1 MNLKIYSSIYG
12 RRYYMWTNI
21 DPMIACCQKILPLV
35 YDDSLS
41 YYETVCKVVA
51 KLNEV
56 VKATNDI
63 PDYIASLITEEG
75 LKDILAS
82 LLSNLEEQIA
92 QANEG
97 VSKTATANRH
107 VGELVWLNGDLYKIT
122 KNMNAGDRY
131 VDGSNCAKTTIE
143 NVISEESEKRK
154 AYEVKTDES
163 VEALQTGLDA
173 ERSQR
178 TAADNNFTTL
188 LNSEVA
194 NRKSGDDNL
203 QTEIN
208 KLNEK
213 LGVLEYLPIID
224 VTNHGVVGDGTTDNT
239 DAINALLQNGGN
251 IYFPEGTYYCAGKL
265 DVGEQYTRI
274 QGAGRNTVILFNGDG
289 FNVTNFYVEICDLTL
304 NTNKKGGYGIS
315 ANRSYCKFH
324 DLWFYDS
331 ADSYFNNFIIGSA
344 GSPVWFDIIE
354 NIFINDSNATTTN
367 GTAFDM
373 TSTVNN
379 LINNVIIHGKNVGFN
394 FNKDK
399 SAGYATDGCQINNS
413 NITTCNIGVTLE
425 GCSAV
430 YFNNTIFDQ
439 IIALVFNYIS
449 ASHCYFNSCY
459 LSGGGN
465 SISDFVIG
473 RITDSANVTLMG
485 CECAGNLS
493 VFGFVLSN
501 CTNVTIID
509 GSINHVTSGIT
520 ITDDKTKDCYF
531 GNIYFNEHV
540 ATKLYVNGERNIY
553 SNLKGKGTI
562 EIAGQKSFHCVSMF
576 ATGSGT
582 ATGTGDFYLDID
594 IPLPAGIEKPSYIGF
609 SIMDGDANFVSAILY
624 SNSPAGYIRVR
635 VRKTNN
641 TQFTDTIK
649 YTYML
654 PIIQTQ

>member
-1 MNLKIYSSIYG
+1 
-12 RRYYMWTNI
+12 MWTNI

-41 YYETVCKVVA
+41 YYEVVCKVVA

-56 VKATNDI
+56 VEATNDI

-97 VSKTATANRH
+97 VSQTATANRH

-131 VDGSNCAKTTIE
+131 VTGSNCTKTTIE
-143 NVISEESEKRK
+143 NVIAEESEKRK
-154 AYEVKTDES
+154 AYEVKTDGS
-163 VEALQTGLDA
+163 IEALQTGLDT
-173 ERSQR
+173 ERNER

-208 KLNEK
+208 KLNDK
-213 LGVLEYLPIID
+213 LGVLDYLPIID

-239 DAINALLQNGGN
+239 EAINALLQNGGN
-251 IYFPEGTYYCAGKL
+251 IYFPKGTYYCSGKL

-274 QGAGRNTVILFNGDG
+274 QGAGRGTTIKFNGDG
-289 FNVTNFYVEICDLTL
+289 FNVTNFYVEICDLTMV
-304 NTNKKGGYGIS
+304 TNKKGGYGIS
-315 ANRSYCKFH
+315 TNRSYCKFH

-331 ADSYFNNFIIGSA
+331 ADSYFNNFIIGSV
-344 GSPVWFDIIE
+344 GSPVWFSVIE
-354 NIFINDSNATTTN
+354 NIFINDSNATTKN

-459 LSGGGN
+459 LSAGTN
-465 SISDFVIG
+465 SLSDFVIG
-473 RITDSANVTLMG
+473 RITDSVSVTLIG
-485 CECAGNLS
+485 CECSGNLS
-493 VFGFVLSN
+493 AFGFVMSN

-509 GSINHVTSGIT
+509 GSINHVSNGVT
-520 ITDDKTKDCYF
+520 ITDDKTKDCF
-531 GNIYFNEHV
+531 FSNIYFDEYV
-540 ATKLYVNGERNIY
+540 ATKLYVNGERNVY
-553 SNLKGKGTI
+553 SNLKGKG
-562 EIAGQKSFHCVSMF
+562 EISVAGAKSIHCYSIF
-576 ATGSGT
+576 ASGSGE
-582 ATGTGDFYLDID
+582 ATGTGDYYLDID
-594 IPLPAGIEKPSYIGF
+594 IPLPAGIKRPYYIGF
-609 SIMDGDANFVSAILY
+609 NIIDNDAFFAWVSLI
-624 SNSPAGYIRVR
+624 SNSPAGYTRIRVR
-635 VRKTNN
+635 RTDN
-641 TQFTDTIK
+641 TQFSGTIK
-649 YTYML
+649 YTYMF

>member
-1 MNLKIYSSIYG
+1 MIDTLKFY
-12 RRYYMWTNI
+12 
-21 DPMIACCQKILPLV
+21 CQKILPLV

-41 YYETVCKVVA
+41 YYETICKVAA

-56 VKATNDI
+56 VNVANGI
-63 PDYIASLITEEG
+63 PDYIASLLTDEN
-75 LKDILAS
+75 LKEILAT
-82 LLSNLEEQIA
+82 LLDNLQEQIA

-97 VSKTATANRH
+97 LSTTATANRKI
-107 VGELVWLNGDLYKIT
+107 GDLVWLNGDLYKIT
-122 KNMNAGDRY
+122 KNMTAGDRY
-131 VDGSNCAKTTIE
+131 VDGSNCTKTTIE
-143 NVISEESEKRK
+143 NVIAEEGEKRK
-154 AYEVKTDES
+154 AYEVKTDAAIGE
-163 VEALQTGLDA
+163 LQ
-173 ERSQR
+173 S
-178 TAADNNFTTL
+178 ADNNFTQQI
-188 LNSEVA
+188 NSEIE
-194 NRKSGDDNL
+194 NRKSGDNNL
-203 QTEIN
+203 QLEIN

-213 LGVLEYLPIID
+213 LGVLDYLPIID

-239 DAINALLQNGGN
+239 AAINALLQNGGN
-251 IYFPEGTYYCAGKL
+251 IYFPAGTYYCAGKL

-274 QGAGRNTVILFNGDG
+274 QGAGRSTILHFNGDG
-289 FNVTNFYVEICDLTL
+289 FNVTNFYVEICDLTMT
-304 NTNKKGGYGIS
+304 TNKKGAYGIS
-315 ANRSYCKFH
+315 TNRSYCKFH

-331 ADSYFNNFIIGSA
+331 ADSYFNNFVIGSV
-344 GSPVWFDIIE
+344 GTSVWFSIIE

-459 LSGGGN
+459 LSGGTN
-465 SISDFVIG
+465 SISDFTIG
-473 RITDSANVTLMG
+473 RITDSANITLMG

-493 VFGFVLSN
+493 AYGFVLGN
-501 CTNVTIID
+501 CSNVTIVD
-509 GSINHVTSGIT
+509 GSINHVSNGVT

-531 GNIYFNEHV
+531 GNIYFDDYV
-540 ATKLYVNGERNIY
+540 TTKVYINGERNLY
-553 SNLKGKGTI
+553 TNLKGKGA
-562 EIAGQKSFHCVSMF
+562 IAVAGAKSIHCYSIF
-576 ATGSGT
+576 ASASGE

-609 SIMDGDANFVSAILY
+609 SIIDGDANFVSSILY

-635 VRKTNN
+635 IRKTDN
-641 TQFTDTIK
+641 TQFSGGIK
-649 YTYML
+649 YAYML
-654 PIIQTQ
+654 PIVQTQ

>member
-1 MNLKIYSSIYG
+1 MIEKLKFY
-12 RRYYMWTNI
+12 
-21 DPMIACCQKILPLV
+21 CQKILPLV

-41 YYETVCKVVA
+41 YYETICKMA
-51 KLNEV
+51 TKLNEV
-56 VKATNDI
+56 VNVANGI
-63 PDYIASLITEEG
+63 PDYIASLLTDEN
-75 LKDILAS
+75 LKEILAT
-82 LLSNLEEQIA
+82 LLDNLQEQIA

-97 VSKTATANRH
+97 LSTTATANRKI
-107 VGELVWLNGDLYKIT
+107 GDLVWLNGDLYKIT
-122 KNMNAGDRY
+122 KNMTAGDRY
-131 VDGSNCAKTTIE
+131 VEGSNCTKTTIE
-143 NVISEESEKRK
+143 NVIAEESEKRK
-154 AYEVKTDES
+154 TYEVKTDAAIGE
-163 VEALQTGLDA
+163 LQ
-173 ERSQR
+173 S
-178 TAADNNFTTL
+178 ADNNFTQQ
-188 LNSEVA
+188 LNSEIE
-194 NRKSGDDNL
+194 NRKSGDNNL
-203 QTEIN
+203 QLEIN

-213 LGVLEYLPIID
+213 LGVLDYLPIID

-239 DAINALLQNGGN
+239 NAINALLQQGGN
-251 IYFPEGTYYCAGKL
+251 IYFPAGTYYCSGKL
-265 DVGEQYTRI
+265 DVSEQYTRI
-274 QGAGRNTVILFNGDG
+274 QGAGRSTIIHFNGDG
-289 FNVTNFYVEICDLTL
+289 FNVTNFYVEICDMTL

-315 ANRSYCKFH
+315 TNRSYCKFH

-331 ADSYFNNFIIGSA
+331 ADSYFNNFIIGSV
-344 GSPVWFDIIE
+344 GTPVWFSIIE
-354 NIFINDSNATTTN
+354 NIVINDSNATTKN

-459 LSGGGN
+459 LSGGTN

-473 RITDSANVTLMG
+473 RITDSASVTLMG

-493 VFGFVLSN
+493 VYGFVLSN

-509 GSINHVTSGIT
+509 GSINHVTKGVT

-531 GNIYFNEHV
+531 GNIYFDDYV
-540 ATKLYVNGERNIY
+540 TTKVYIDGERNIY

-562 EIAGQKSFHCVSMF
+562 TVAGQKSFHCYTVF
-576 ATGSGT
+576 TRGNGT
-582 ATGTGDFYLDID
+582 ATGNGDFYLDID

-609 SIMDGDANFVSAILY
+609 SIFEGDASFVSSILY

-635 VRKTNN
+635 IRKTDN
-641 TQFTDTIK
+641 TQFSGEIK
-649 YTYML
+649 YSYML
-654 PIIQTQ
+654 PIVQTQ

>member
-1 MNLKIYSSIYG
+1 MIEKLKFY
-12 RRYYMWTNI
+12 
-21 DPMIACCQKILPLV
+21 CQKILPLV

-41 YYETVCKVVA
+41 YYETICKMA
-51 KLNEV
+51 TKLNEV
-56 VKATNDI
+56 VNVANGI
-63 PDYIASLITEEG
+63 PDYIASLLTDEN
-75 LKDILAS
+75 LKEILAT
-82 LLSNLEEQIA
+82 LLDNLQEQIA

-97 VSKTATANRH
+97 LSTTATANRKI
-107 VGELVWLNGDLYKIT
+107 GDLVWLNGDLYKIT
-122 KNMNAGDRY
+122 KNMTAGDRY
-131 VDGSNCAKTTIE
+131 VEGSNCAKTTVE

-154 AYEVKTDES
+154 AYEVKTDATIGE
-163 VEALQTGLDA
+163 LQT
-173 ERSQR
+173 
-178 TAADNNFTTL
+178 ADNNFTQQ
-188 LNSEVA
+188 LNSEIE
-194 NRKSGDDNL
+194 NRKSGDNNL
-203 QTEIN
+203 QLEIN

-213 LGVLEYLPIID
+213 LGVLDYLPIID

-251 IYFPEGTYYCAGKL
+251 IYFPAGTYYCAGKL

-274 QGAGRNTVILFNGDG
+274 QGAGRNTIILFNGDG
-289 FNVTNFYVEICDLTL
+289 FNVTNFYVEICDLTMT
-304 NTNKKGGYGIS
+304 TNKKGGYGIS
-315 ANRSYCKFH
+315 TNRSYCKFH

-331 ADSYFNNFIIGSA
+331 AESYFNNFIIGSV
-344 GSPVWFDIIE
+344 GTPVWFSIIE

-459 LSGGGN
+459 LSGGTN

-493 VFGFVLSN
+493 AFGFVLGN
-501 CTNVTIID
+501 CSNVTIVD
-509 GSINHVTSGIT
+509 GSINHVTSGVT

-531 GNIYFNEHV
+531 GNIYFDDYV
-540 ATKLYVNGERNIY
+540 TTKAYINGERNLY
-553 SNLKGKGTI
+553 TNLKGKGTI
-562 EIAGQKSFHCVSMF
+562 AVAGVKSLRCVSIF
-576 ATGSGT
+576 ATGSGSV
-582 ATGTGDFYLDID
+582 TGNGGFYVDVD
-594 IPLPAGIEKPSYIGF
+594 IPLPAGIAQPEFIGF
-609 SIMDGDANFVSAILY
+609 SLVDTEPLYTWAQWTMDV
-624 SNSPAGYIRVR
+624 PAGHARIRI
-635 VRKTNN
+635 KKANN
-641 TQFTDTIK
+641 ETFNTTIK
-649 YTYML
+649 YRFMI